1 MRLLLAVHNAYTD
14 YTSGAARSVRT
25 LVGWMREA
33 GHDCRVLSTAR
44 FDTICPDPTVEAHL
58 ARIGIHAA
66 WSEPPAGCPVGH
78 YELAGVPVTVLNT
91 RHNDPLAPDSAESR
105 QFLRLFDAEIS
116 DHRPDLVLTY
126 GGHPVVQ
133 AALQRARAAK
143 IATVFALQSLGY
155 ETATWLRQVDR
166 VLTGSEFL
174 ARHYRAAIGLDTIPI
189 APPIAWPDVQAPAEA
204 RGFVTFV
211 HPSMPKGAGVFA
223 RLADSLGRQRPDI
236 PLLVVQSAADASAL
250 TGIEGLDLS
259 RYPQILASP
268 PILQPRDI
276 FALTKILLVPSLSP
290 EPVGRVAAEAM
301 INGVPALVSNRG
313 ALPQTVAEGALV
325 LDLPDQRVPA
335 EADLQPWFDA
345 VTRLWDDPSDYA
357 RASAAARA
365 AAERLYAE
373 PAQRRAYEALLTGAV
388 SASRAPE
395 TATADP
401 PRSADAI
408 TVRSSIAGIAWP
420 AVTDAISSNL
430 LALQWQL
437 DRSERWPAERLQAE
451 QFRQAGELLA
461 HCAAHVPFWRDRL
474 ARAELPGSGPLTWES
489 WRRLPVLTRAEVQA
503 AGTALHADPSPAQ
516 HGQVVTDTTS
526 GSSGTPMHYL
536 TTHLS
541 QLFWHGFLLR
551 ETLWHGWDPAGRLA
565 VIMGDPS
572 GAAPPPDGREA
583 ADWGPPLSRIFP
595 TGPAATLDIRSPIEV
610 QAAWLARQNPDFL
623 LTWPSNLAALA
634 QHCLDHDI
642 RPSRLRV
649 ARTLGETVPPS
660 LRDLCRKAWGAELVD
675 CYSAGEV
682 GYIALQC
689 PSGPHYHIQSEGIL
703 VEVLD
708 DVGAP
713 CAPGEI
719 GRVVVTSL
727 HNFAMPLL
735 RYEIGDSAELG
746 GRCTCGRTLP
756 TIARVLGRTR
766 DRLILPNGQ
775 RRFFSQSEVFTQVP
789 QMRRYQIAQV
799 ARDLLEFRVEAS
811 GPLPAETEAMLEQAV
826 ADTLQHRFRVRFVYF
841 ETFPQRPGT
850 TCRDVVC
857 EIEA

>member
-44 FDTICPDPTVEAHL
+44 FNTVCPDPTIEAHL
-58 ARIGIHAA
+58 ARVGIRAS

-78 YELAGVPVTVLNT
+78 YELAGVPVTVLDT
-91 RHNDPLAPDSAESR
+91 RHNDPLAPDPVESR
-105 QFLRLFDAEIS
+105 QFLRQFDAEIS

-174 ARHYRAAIGLDTIPI
+174 ARHYRAAMGLDTIPI
-189 APPIAWPDVQAPAEA
+189 APPIAWPDVQAPEDA

-211 HPSMPKGAGVFA
+211 HPSMTKGAGVFA
-223 RLADSLGRQRPDI
+223 RLADRLGRQRPDI
-236 PLLVVQSAADASAL
+236 PLLVVQSAADAGAL

-268 PILQPRDI
+268 PIPHPRDI

-325 LDLPDQRVPA
+325 LGLPDRPVPA

-357 RASAAARA
+357 RVSAAARA

-373 PAQRRAYEALLTGAV
+373 PAQRRAYEALLIGAV
-388 SASRAPE
+388 SASRSPE
-395 TATADP
+395 TAAADL
-401 PRSADAI
+401 PRSTDAAR
-408 TVRSSIAGIAWP
+408 VRSSIAGIAWP
-420 AVTDAISSNL
+420 AVPDAVSGNL

-437 DRSERWPAERLQAE
+437 ERSERWPAEKLQAE
-451 QFRQAGELLA
+451 QFRQAGELLV

-474 ARAELPGSGPLTWES
+474 AKFGLPTPGPLTWND
-489 WRRLPVLTRAEVQA
+489 WRRLPVLTRSDVQA
-503 AGTALHADPSPAQ
+503 AGTAQHPAPSQ
-516 HGQVVTDTTS
+516 SHHGRVVHDTTS
-526 GSSGTPMHYL
+526 GSSGVQLNYL
-536 TTHLS
+536 TTDLA
-541 QLFWHGFLLR
+541 QFFWHGFLLR
-551 ETLWHGWDPAGRLA
+551 EMLWQGWNPAGRLA
-565 VIMGDPS
+565 VIMGDPTGTAS
-572 GAAPPPDGREA
+572 PPDGRETP
-583 ADWGPPLSRIFP
+583 DWGQQLAKLFA
-595 TGPAATLDIRSPIEV
+595 TGPAATLDIRSPIEI
-610 QAAWLARQNPDFL
+610 QAAWLTRQNPDML
-623 LTWPSNLAALA
+623 LTWPSNLVALA
-634 QHCLDHDI
+634 KHCLDHGI

-649 ARTLGETVPPS
+649 ARTLGETVNES
-660 LRDLCRKAWGAELVD
+660 LRALCRDAWGAELVD
-675 CYSAGEV
+675 CYSAAEV

-689 PSGPHYHIQSEGIL
+689 PTGSHYHIQSEGIL

-708 DVGAP
+708 DAGAP
-713 CAPGEI
+713 CAPGES
-719 GRVVVTSL
+719 GRVVVTPL

-735 RYEIGDSAELG
+735 RYETGDVAEVG
-746 GRCTCGRTLP
+746 GPCACGRTLA
-756 TIARVLGRTR
+756 TLTRVLGRTR
-766 DRLILPNGQ
+766 DRLILPDGR
-775 RRFFSQSEVFTQVP
+775 RRFVSKPPAFGEVAEI
-789 QMRRYQIAQV
+789 RRYQIAQV
-799 ARDLLEFRVEAS
+799 ARELIEIRVEAS
-811 GPLPAETEAMLEQAV
+811 SPLPTATEAILEQSL
-826 ADTLQHRFRVRFVYF
+826 ADTLQHRFAVRFAYF
-841 ETFPQRPGT
+841 EKFPHPAGVKY
-850 TCRDVVC
+850 RDVVC
-857 EIEA
+857 EIDD